1 MAAAPREETP
11 WVAMRRVRSV
21 DVKSARRRDSM
32 RLRKRSRFSSARS
45 SSSGGLLLLLVV
57 VALAGDSSM
66 VLLLKNYLLS
76 CEEERGITSPP
87 LSLECLSSNLYFRKS
102 LYLP

>member
-45 SSSGGLLLLLVV
+45 SSSGVLLLVVV

-66 VLLLKNYLLS
+66 VLLLKS
-76 CEEERGITSPP
+76 IHVKRKEE
-87 LSLECLSSNLYFRKS
+87 
-102 LYLP
+102 